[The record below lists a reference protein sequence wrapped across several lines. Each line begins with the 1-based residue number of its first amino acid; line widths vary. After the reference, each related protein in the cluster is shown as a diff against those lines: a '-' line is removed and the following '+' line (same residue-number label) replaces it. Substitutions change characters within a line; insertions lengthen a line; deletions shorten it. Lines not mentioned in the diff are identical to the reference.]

1 MILYLFVGDIM
12 KLFDNIFEIDNDNY
26 YGVVGLN
33 KETNYIYI
41 YNKFLN
47 DNKNVLVL
55 TSSLYEASYA
65 YQGILNY
72 TDKVLFFPM
81 DDFIT
86 SEAVSISPEFKIERI
101 NTINK
106 LLTND
111 KYIVVTNLMG
121 FLRYLPNKKTW
132 LNSIVHL
139 SVNDKID
146 RDKLMESFYNLGYE
160 VDNLVSKTGSIASR
174 GYIIDIFP
182 IGEEYPIRIELW
194 GNVIDSIRYFDVDT
208 QLSTKHLKEIT
219 VMPTSEF
226 LLDKYDE
233 NVIRKQK
240 YLKHYAND
248 IESLSYYMN
257 DYICFYY
264 DYSQIKASYE
274 KIMSD
279 IVDYNTRNTNEFET
293 DYMFHLEE
301 INVKNEI
308 FLMNIDNLSN
318 LELKKYKV
326 SGIVN
331 YNEDIE
337 VLKES
342 VNKYIIS
349 GKTVVIAVTNRNIF
363 NKIRDNMD
371 ALITNEDNIV
381 SNKINLINK
390 KIGNGFII
398 GDLVVISE
406 FDLYKVKEN
415 NYTYKS
421 KYKLGTKVKDINN
434 IHNGDYIVHEIH
446 GIGQYEGIVTL
457 NKNGYLKDYIKLL
470 YNKGD
475 VLYLPVEKIDRISLY
490 SAKEGHVPKINTLGS
505 GDFIKKKLA
514 LKKKFE
520 DIASKLLKI
529 YAMRESQNGYA
540 FSHDDENQ
548 LMFESEFMYEET
560 DDQLSAVK
568 KIKEEM
574 ERNKPMDMLLCGDVG
589 YGKTEVAFRAMFKA
603 VNDGKQVA
611 YLCPTTILSSQQYNN
626 ALIRFKNFPVN
637 IALMNRF
644 VSKGEQNII
653 IQKLKEGKIDILFG
667 THRILSNDIVF
678 KDLGLLVIDEEQ
690 RFGVKHKEKIKEY
703 KSNIDVLT
711 LSATPIPRTLQMSMA
726 GIRSLALIE
735 TPPVDRLPIQTYVLP
750 LNDSV
755 VKDAIYKELARKG
768 QSFILYNKIEDIEL
782 EVEKIKSLV
791 PEARVSYAHGQMS
804 KEMLED
810 RMQDFID
817 YKSDVMVCT
826 TIIETGIDIP
836 NVNTLIIKDAD
847 HFGLSQLYQIRGRIG
862 RSSKIG
868 YAYLM
873 YDNRKE
879 LNDIAVKRLQA
890 IKEFTELGSGFK
902 IAMRDLSIRGVGD
915 ILGSEQSGFVESV
928 GIDLYMKL
936 LNDEIN
942 KLKGIEVIDEDNVED
957 SKPLIDIDTH
967 ISSDYTVNDDIKI
980 EIHKKIN
987 EVDSYAKLLK
997 LKDELDDRFGTVTK
1011 DMEIYMY
1018 EEWFEKLAKKLSIQ
1032 KVNQTKN
1039 YIELI
1044 LPSEISSK
1052 IDGEKLFMDAYKIS
1066 RMFRFNYKNGNISI
1080 ILDTVKL
1087 ENHFLVYLNNLLE
1100 VIIKDIEKK

>member
-1 MILYLFVGDIM
+1 MIKFKEINDGLTCVTGLTSELESLYI
-12 KLFDNIFEIDNDNY
+12 ND
-26 YGVVGLN
+26 V
-33 KETNYIYI
+33 
-41 YNKFLN
+41 YNKKDSNVLVVTSSIYEAN
-47 DNKNVLVL
+47 KLYDSLINYNKNVY
-55 TSSLYEASYA
+55 LY
-65 YQGILNY
+65 Q
-72 TDKVLFFPM
+72 M
-81 DDFIT
+81 DDFIA
-86 SEAVSISPEFKIERI
+86 SESAISSPELMINRIETLNSIVFDNTKKIVI
-101 NTINK
+101 
-106 LLTND
+106 
-111 KYIVVTNLMG
+111 TNLMG
-121 FLRYLPNKKTW
+121 LLRFLPTLDNYKNSLINIEKNMDIDKDELYKK
-132 LNSIVHL
+132 LCING
-139 SVNDKID
+139 
-146 RDKLMESFYNLGYE
+146 YNTSS
-160 VDNLVSKTGSIASR
+160 LVTKTGEISNR
-174 GYIIDIFP
+174 GYILDIFP
-182 IGEEYPIRIELW
+182 VNEDNAIRIEFF
-194 GNVIDSIRYFDVDT
+194 GDTIDSIRYFDVNT
-208 QLSTKHLKEIT
+208 QLSYKEIDKVSIYPFT
-219 VMPTSEF
+219 EF
-226 LLDKYDE
+226 IVDQLIDDE
-233 NVIRKQK
+233 DRKQK
-240 YLKHYAND
+240 FLPKYGNISKLNDYLDSPILVYKDYND
-248 IESLSYYMN
+248 IKASNAVLESEIVSYKENNNNCDKFMYSLGEFHEKCEIYILSVDNMLPSIKVDDTHNYTSYTPLNYNDDFDKLNEDLKMYLNTSKTIIICLNNEHTINNISKYINYKVHKTTFDNITTKAINVVKSNIASGYIYEDYVVLSESNLFKTSEKVSNYRSKFKYGTKISKIESLSVG
-257 DYICFYY
+257 DY
-264 DYSQIKASYE
+264 
-274 KIMSD
+274 
-279 IVDYNTRNTNEFET
+279 VVHNTHGIGR
-293 DYMFHLEE
+293 YLG
-301 INVKNEI
+301 II
-308 FLMNIDNLSN
+308 A
-318 LELKKYKV
+318 LKK
-326 SGIVN
+326 
-331 YNEDIE
+331 
-337 VLKES
+337 
-342 VNKYIIS
+342 
-349 GKTVVIAVTNRNIF
+349 
-363 NKIRDNMD
+363 
-371 ALITNEDNIV
+371 
-381 SNKINLINK
+381 
-390 KIGNGFII
+390 
-398 GDLVVISE
+398 GDLV
-406 FDLYKVKEN
+406 
-415 NYTYKS
+415 
-421 KYKLGTKVKDINN
+421 
-434 IHNGDYIVHEIH
+434 
-446 GIGQYEGIVTL
+446 
-457 NKNGYLKDYIKLL
+457 KDYLQIQYKDDDKL
-470 YNKGD
+470 YI
-475 VLYLPVEKIDRISLY
+475 PVEKIDLISKY
-490 SAKEGHVPKINTLGS
+490 SSN
-505 GDFIKKKLA
+505 
-514 LKKKFE
+514 E
-520 DIASKLLKI
+520 DIVPRLNKLGGTEWHKTKMRIKGRLKYIADELLKI
-529 YAMRESQNGYA
+529 AAERKLKKGFA
-540 FSHDDENQ
+540 FAKDNEMMA
-548 LMFESEFMYEET
+548 LFESEFGYEET
-560 DDQLSAVK
+560 VDQKNAIK
-568 KIKEEM
+568 RIKEAM
-574 ERNKPMDMLLCGDVG
+574 EKSTPMDMILCGDVG
-589 YGKTEVAFRAMFKA
+589 YGKTEVAFRAIFKA
-603 VNDGKQVA
+603 VCSNKQVA
-611 YLCPTTILSSQQYNN
+611 YLCPTTILSNQQYTS
-626 ALIRFKNFPVN
+626 ALSRFKNFPVN

-915 ILGSEQSGFVESV
+915 ILGSEQFGFVESV

-942 KLKGIEVIDEDNVED
+942 KLKGIEVIDEDNVDD
-957 SKPLIDIDTH
+957 SKPLIDIATH